1 MPHIHTGTGELDFTV
16 CGYIVHD
23 DKTLLIKHKYLPIWT
38 PPSGH
43 IEVDQTPIE
52 ALFNEIQEEAGIADE
67 SLVLIP
73 THGYK
78 QNFVRSPEAVE
89 LPLPFDFEVHP
100 VIDGHRH
107 INVSYVLKSN
117 TNRVKPGE
125 GESNTFKW
133 FTVDELRA
141 FKDTNKSIIS
151 SAIFAIEHVRENQ
164 V

>member
-16 CGYIVHD
+16 CGYVVHA
-23 DKTLLIKHKYLPIWT
+23 DKALLIKHKYLPIWT
-38 PPSGH
+38 PPAGH
-43 IEVDQTPIE
+43 IEIDQTPIE
-52 ALFNEIQEEAGIADE
+52 ALYAEIKEEAGIPVKALE
-67 SLVLIP
+67 LVP
-73 THGYK
+73 TKEYNK
-78 QNFVRSPEAVE
+78 NFKRTPEATE

-100 VIDGHRH
+100 IIDGHRH
-107 INVSYVLKSN
+107 INMSYVLTST
-117 TNRVKPGE
+117 TNHIEPGE

-164 V
+164 T